1 MKRSS
6 RIQPL
11 KNLAS
16 RHEQQAARVL
26 GQSRTQLGQQ
36 MNRLQELFSYRED
49 YQQRFRREAEKGIAG
64 AQMQTYQIFIQ
75 QLDEAI
81 RQQRV
86 QVEQAEKTCSTVS
99 SQWRETHMRTQVLD
113 KTIQKLQATENRQAE
128 KISQRETDDL
138 MNNRYCAAMES

>member
-1 MKRSS
+1 MKRSN

-26 GQSRTQLGQQ
+26 GQSRTQLGAQLK
-36 MNRLQELFSYRED
+36 RLQELFSYRED
-49 YQQRFRREAEKGIAG
+49 YQQRFRREAKKGIAG
-64 AQMQTYQIFIQ
+64 AQLQSYQTFIQ

-81 RQQRV
+81 RQQQT
-86 QVEQAEKTCSTVS
+86 QVEQAEKNCSTVTS
-99 SQWRETHMRTQVLD
+99 AWRETHIRTQVLD
-113 KTIQKLQATENRQAE
+113 KTIQKLQATESRQAE

-138 MNNRYCAAMES
+138 MNNRYCAAMEL

>member
-1 MKRSS
+1 MKRSK

-26 GQSRTQLGQQ
+26 GQSRSQLGQKQ
-36 MNRLQELFSYRED
+36 SRLQELFAYREE
-49 YQQRFRREAEKGIAG
+49 YQQRFRREAENGIAG
-64 AQMQTYQIFIQ
+64 SQLQAYQTFMQ

-86 QVEQAEKTCSTVS
+86 QVEQAEQACNTVAT
-99 SQWRETHMRTQVLD
+99 QWRETHVRTQALD
-113 KTIQKLQATENRQAE
+113 KTIQRFRAQENQQAE
-128 KISQRETDDL
+128 KRIQREADDRVSRTAYSSL
-138 MNNRYCAAMES
+138 EA